1 MNIEV
6 SGRKYEVTDKVRK
19 MIEQK
24 LEKVKKYFH
33 DIIEIRCVLKVEK
46 YRNICEV
53 QIHGKEHDV
62 ASRQEGETME
72 EAIQMAIDHLKL
84 QAQKNRTKISDRR
97 KGRATGAAQA
107 TDWQVQVFEAGKFR
121 EADNRPRIVTT
132 TRLPVRPLSIEQAAL
147 LLDGSK
153 NEFIVFRDLD
163 TQKVSV
169 IYRRKDKNFGLIAPE
184 F

>member
-97 KGRATGAAQA
+97 KGKKAPVVAV
-107 TDWQVQVFEAGKFR
+107 TDWQVQVFEPGKFR
-121 EADNRPRIVTT
+121 ESDNRPRIVTT
-132 TRLPVRPLSIEQAAL
+132 TKLPVRPLSIEQAAL

-153 NEFIVFRDLD
+153 NDFIVFRDLD
-163 TQKVSV
+163 THKVSV

>member
-1 MNIEV
+1 MNIEI

-19 MIEQK
+19 MIGQK
-24 LEKVKKYFH
+24 LEKIRKYFH

-62 ASRQEGETME
+62 KSKQEGDTME

-84 QAQKNRTKISDRR
+84 QAQKNRMKLSDRR
-97 KGRATGAAQA
+97 KGKKAGVSTP
-107 TDWQVQVFEAGKFR
+107 TEWQVQVLEPGR
-121 EADNRPRIVTT
+121 LRMADQRPRIVKTT
-132 TRLPVRPLSIEQAAL
+132 KLPVRPLSIEQAAL
-147 LLDGSK
+147 LLDDSK
-153 NEFIVFRDLD
+153 NDFIVFRDID
-163 TQKVSV
+163 SAKVSV

>member
-97 KGRATGAAQA
+97 KGRAAGAVPA

-132 TRLPVRPLSIEQAAL
+132 TKLPVRPLSIEQAVL

-153 NEFIVFRDLD
+153 NDFMVFRDLD
-163 TQKVSV
+163 TDKVSV